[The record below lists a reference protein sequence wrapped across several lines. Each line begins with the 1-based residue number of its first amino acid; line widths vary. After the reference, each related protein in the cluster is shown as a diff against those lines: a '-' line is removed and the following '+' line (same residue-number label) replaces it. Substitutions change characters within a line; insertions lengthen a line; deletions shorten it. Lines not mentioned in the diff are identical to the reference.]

1 MSLLKAVQ
9 MLPYLFCMLFMCVV
23 AILHRNVT
31 VNFSDEVFPV
41 NKEL

>member
-9 MLPYLFCMLFMCVV
+9 MLLYLFCMHFMSVV

-31 VNFSDEVFPV
+31 VNFSDKGFPV
-41 NKEL
+41 K